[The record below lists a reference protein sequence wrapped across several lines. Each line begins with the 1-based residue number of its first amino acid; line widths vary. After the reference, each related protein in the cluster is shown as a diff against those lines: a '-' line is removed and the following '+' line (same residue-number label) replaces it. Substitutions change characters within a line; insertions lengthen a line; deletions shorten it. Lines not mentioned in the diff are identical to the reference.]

1 LTFIISLFDG
11 LNTGGIHISS
21 INSFFI
27 RVLPMYKVGLGWI
40 VPAIIGGLIGFSIV
54 QVKILLNYRSSRLN
68 K

>member
-1 LTFIISLFDG
+1 M
-11 LNTGGIHISS
+11 SS

-27 RVLPMYKVGLGWI
+27 RVLPMYKLGLGWI